1 MAAAEEEKKNEDGL
15 TEEQRK
21 FLQECEE
28 DFKDRYTDKVRE
40 NKI

>member
-1 MAAAEEEKKNEDGL
+1 MAAAAEEKKNDGL

-28 DFKDRYTDKVRE
+28 DFKDRYTDKVHETR
-40 NKI
+40 